1 MRKERRHGRSEG
13 KRGGGSSSDRA
24 GEGRSTGAMVR
35 SKGGA
40 WEEGRSGGSETS
52 REILRRTPA
61 SKQYTVCIQYTAHTT
76 THNAAKSVDGYTVN
90 CDAS

>member
-13 KRGGGSSSDRA
+13 KRGGGSDRA
-24 GEGRSTGAMVR
+24 EERGSTGAMVR

-61 SKQYTVCIQYTAHTT
+61 SIQYVYSIQRTQQHTMRQ
-76 THNAAKSVDGYTVN
+76 K
-90 CDAS
+90 